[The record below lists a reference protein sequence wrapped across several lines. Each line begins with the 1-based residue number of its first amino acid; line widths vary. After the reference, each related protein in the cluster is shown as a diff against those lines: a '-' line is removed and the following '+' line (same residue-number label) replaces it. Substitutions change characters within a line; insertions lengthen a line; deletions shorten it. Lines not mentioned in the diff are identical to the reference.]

1 MGLIWTGVRLAVRDS
16 RRAIQEATAGAQAG
30 ICLLEQS
37 PAPYIH
43 RLWATAL
50 GRNKCRCCLVEIVGG
65 HSDSRIARHGGLDLQ
80 EGGPQ
85 LAQRRVS
92 PVPALDPSNR
102 LSHVP
107 SSSSTAILKASSG
120 LLMAGSTTSCK
131 RVDGSRLQR
140 VRKGLGRSGAAV
152 RAMMIASEVMR
163 LDASP
168 RRAGRVCARC
178 GPTSMPCIS
187 RSAMAGGR
195 EGGGRSMN
203 TRTAHD
209 VWTEQC
215 EAAQRIRVRFGLRA
229 AFDDLVGEKLM
240 NFASAASRHPD
251 FARELPRF
259 ISEVRCMFTPDQIR
273 AHLAQME
280 REQNEQN
287 GDISAD
293 NDPLRESPAAAL
305 EAVRQFMMIKDVL
318 TVTRLGTSL

>member
-1 MGLIWTGVRLAVRDS
+1 
-16 RRAIQEATAGAQAG
+16 
-30 ICLLEQS
+30 
-37 PAPYIH
+37 
-43 RLWATAL
+43 
-50 GRNKCRCCLVEIVGG
+50 
-65 HSDSRIARHGGLDLQ
+65 
-80 EGGPQ
+80 
-85 LAQRRVS
+85 
-92 PVPALDPSNR
+92 
-102 LSHVP
+102 
-107 SSSSTAILKASSG
+107 
-120 LLMAGSTTSCK
+120 
-131 RVDGSRLQR
+131 
-140 VRKGLGRSGAAV
+140 
-152 RAMMIASEVMR
+152 
-163 LDASP
+163 
-168 RRAGRVCARC
+168 
-178 GPTSMPCIS
+178 
-187 RSAMAGGR
+187 
-195 EGGGRSMN
+195 MN

-273 AHLAQME
+273 AHRAQME